1 MFKNYFK
8 TSWRN
13 IIKEKGYSGFNILGL
28 AVGMAVALM
37 IGLWVRYQF
46 SYDRFLPDYGQA
58 CRIMVRSSP
67 NGVAEAGGWATCLPL
82 ADAIRRDVPE
92 VKYVAQ
98 ADFGGLHSL
107 MSGDKKLYSNGLFA
121 GEDFLKIFRFQLL
134 EGSAEEVLKEPAS
147 IVLTRSAA
155 IALFGHADPINK
167 TLRLDN
173 LHEVKVTGVLADLP
187 ANSSLSFD
195 YIIPFT
201 FYVQTQDWI
210 RQNLGNWNMDPI
222 QTFVALQP
230 NVPEEQ
236 AGAALR
242 PIYKKYDQDGYKAE
256 KLEAFIYPL
265 KDWHLYSNFKNG
277 VVSGGFIDYV
287 RMFSIIGLLVLV
299 IACINFTNLSIAR
312 SERRAREVGV
322 RKAIGSLRKHIIFQF
337 LMESVLITLIA
348 FVVALMLV
356 SISLPAFNSLTS
368 TTIDVPWSSAPFWGV
383 MLSYVLLTGLLAG
396 SRPAFYLSSFR
407 PVTVLKGALV
417 SGRAA
422 TLPRKILVVLQFTC
436 SVALIISTV
445 IVYQQIQY
453 ARNRPT
459 GFLADRLIMTN
470 ASSDLDHNYA
480 ALKND
485 LMHTGLV
492 ASVTKATT
500 PATDLYSAAGVDDWQ
515 GKYAGES
522 LGVANVGITDDYFKT
537 LGMQL
542 IKGRNFDRGM
552 AEDTS
557 DVILNEAAV
566 RRMRFKDP
574 INQVIFWNGHRKIRV
589 IGVVKDALM
598 VSPFTAAQPSFFFYN
613 PSWSSS
619 IMYRLAPGAD
629 AGAAIAAFAP
639 IFSKYNPAYPYS
651 YRFADESYAAK
662 FSQEVLIGKLSG
674 IFAVLATFVSCLGLL
689 GLAAYVAQ
697 QRTKEIGIR
706 KVLGASVAQLWVL
719 LSREFVVLVVL
730 SCLIAAPI
738 AFYFMHGWLQ
748 TYDYRIG
755 IGPGVFIASG
765 AAAIVVTV
773 LTMSLQAIKAAL
785 MNPVKSL
792 RATL

>member
-1 MFKNYFK
+1 MFRNYFK

-13 IIKEKGYSGFNILGL
+13 IIKEKAYSGFNILGL
-28 AVGMAVALM
+28 AVGMGVALI
-37 IGLWVRYQF
+37 IGLWVQYQL
-46 SYDRFLPDYGQA
+46 SYDRFLPEFGQA
-58 CRIMVRSSP
+58 YRTMVRSHS
-67 NGVAEAGGWATCLPL
+67 NGVTEAGGWATCLPL

-98 ADFGGLHSL
+98 ADFGGQHSL
-107 MSGDKKLYSNGLFA
+107 MTGDKKLYSKGMFA
-121 GEDFLKIFRFQLL
+121 GGDFLKIFRFPLL
-134 EGSAEEVLKEPAS
+134 QGNAENVLKQPAS

-155 IALFGHADPINK
+155 IALFGHTDPINK
-167 TLRLDN
+167 TVRLDN
-173 LHEVKVTGVLADLP
+173 LHDVKVSGVLADLP
-187 ANSSLSFD
+187 ANSSLTFD
-195 YIIPFT
+195 YIIPFS
-201 FYVQTQDWI
+201 YYIQTQDWI
-210 RQNLGNWNMDPI
+210 RENLGNWNLDPI
-222 QTFVALQP
+222 QTFIGLQP
-230 NVPEEQ
+230 NVSKEQ
-236 AGAALR
+236 AEAALK
-242 PIYKKYDQDGYKAE
+242 PIYKRYDHDGYQAQ
-256 KLEAFIYPL
+256 KLEAFLHPL
-265 KDWHLYSNFKNG
+265 KDWHLYSDFKNG
-277 VVSGGFIDYV
+277 VASGGFIDYV
-287 RMFSIIGLLVLV
+287 RMFSIIGTLVLL

-322 RKAIGSLRKHIIFQF
+322 RKAIGSLKRHIIVQF

-348 FVVALMLV
+348 FVLALMLV
-356 SISLPAFNSLTS
+356 SVALPAFNALTTS
-368 TTIDVPWSSAPFWGV
+368 TIAIPWSSATFWGV

-407 PVTVLKGALV
+407 PVRVLKGTLQA
-417 SGRAA
+417 GRAG

-459 GFLADRLIMTN
+459 GFEVDRLIMTD

-485 LMHTGLV
+485 LMQTGLV
-492 ASVTKATT
+492 SGVTKATT
-500 PATDLYSAAGVDDWQ
+500 PATDLYSVTGVDDWQ
-515 GKYAGES
+515 GKYANET

-542 IKGRNFDRGM
+542 ISGRDFDKGM
-552 AEDTS
+552 TEDTS
-557 DVILNEAAV
+557 DVIVNEAAV
-566 RRMRFKDP
+566 KRMRFQDP
-574 INQVIFWNGHRKIRV
+574 LNQVIYWNNHRKIRV

-598 VSPFTAAQPSFFFYN
+598 VSPYSAAQPTFFVYN
-613 PSWSSS
+613 PVWSSTV
-619 IMYRLAPGAD
+619 MYRLARGVD
-629 AGAAIAAFAP
+629 AGPAIATFAP
-639 IFSKYNPAYPYS
+639 IFSKYNPAYPYN
-651 YRFADESYAAK
+651 YHFADERYAAK

-674 IFAVLATFVSCLGLL
+674 IFAMLAIFISCLGLF

-706 KVLGASVAQLWVL
+706 KVLGASVSQVWVL
-719 LSREFVVLVVL
+719 LSREFVILVML

-765 AAAIVVTV
+765 AAAVVVTIV
-773 LTMSLQAIKAAL
+773 TVSLQAIKAAV
-785 MNPVKSL
+785 MNPVESL
-792 RATL
+792 RSE

>member
-1 MFKNYFK
+1 MFRNYFK

-13 IIKEKGYSGFNILGL
+13 IIKEKSYSGFNILGL

-37 IGLWVRYQF
+37 IGLWVQYQV

-58 CRIMVRSSP
+58 YRAMVRSSR

-107 MSGDKKLYSNGLFA
+107 ITGGKKLYSNGLFA
-121 GEDFLKIFRFQLL
+121 GEDFLKIFRFPLL
-134 EGSAEEVLKEPAS
+134 QGNAEEVLKQPAS

-155 IALFGHADPINK
+155 IALFGRTDPINK
-167 TLRLDN
+167 IVRLDN
-173 LHEVKVTGVLADLP
+173 LHDVKVAGVLADLP
-187 ANSSLSFD
+187 ANSSLTFD

-201 FYVQTQDWI
+201 YYIQTQDWI
-210 RQNLGNWNMDPI
+210 RQNMDNWNMDPI
-222 QTFVALQP
+222 QTFIALQS
-230 NVPEEQ
+230 NVNRDQ
-236 AGAALR
+236 AETALKT
-242 PIYKKYDQDGYKAE
+242 IYKKYDHDGFRAE

-265 KDWHLYSNFKNG
+265 KDWHLYSDFKNG
-277 VVSGGFIDYV
+277 VVSGGFIDFV

-322 RKAIGSLRKHIIFQF
+322 RKAIGGLKRHIVFQF
-337 LMESVLITLIA
+337 LLESVLITLIA

-356 SISLPAFNSLTS
+356 SISLPAFNLLTAS
-368 TTIDVPWSSAPFWGV
+368 VIVLPWSSALFWGV

-407 PVTVLKGALV
+407 PVQVLKGAMQT
-417 SGRAA
+417 GRAA
-422 TLPRKILVVLQFTC
+422 TLPRKILVILQFTC

-445 IVYQQIQY
+445 IIYQQIQY

-459 GFLADRLIMTN
+459 GFDANRLIMTN

-485 LMHTGLV
+485 LLKTGMV
-492 ASVTKATT
+492 SNVTKATT

-515 GKYAGES
+515 GKYSNET
-522 LGVANVGITDDYFKT
+522 LGVANVGITDDYFET
-537 LGMQL
+537 LGMHL
-542 IKGRNFDRGM
+542 IKGRDFERGM
-552 AEDTS
+552 SEDTS

-566 RRMRFKDP
+566 QRMRFKDP
-574 INQVIFWNGHRKIRV
+574 INQIIFWNGHHKIHV

-598 VSPFTAAQPSFFFYN
+598 VSPYSAAQPTFFLYN

-619 IMYRLAPGAD
+619 VMYRLAAGVD
-629 AGAAIAAFAP
+629 AGTAIATFAP

-651 YRFADESYAAK
+651 YHFADERYAAK

-674 IFAVLATFVSCLGLL
+674 IFAMLAIFISCLGLF

-706 KVLGASVAQLWVL
+706 KVLGASVPQVWML
-719 LSREFVVLVVL
+719 LSREFIILVMI

-773 LTMSLQAIKAAL
+773 VTVSLQAIKAAL

-792 RATL
+792 RSE

>member
-13 IIKEKGYSGFNILGL
+13 ILKEKGYSTFNILGL
-28 AVGMAVALM
+28 AVGMAVALI
-37 IGLWVRYQF
+37 IGLWVQYHL
-46 SYDRFLPDYGQA
+46 SYDRFLPDFGQA
-58 CRIMVRSSP
+58 YRAMVRSSP
-67 NGVAEAGGWATCLPL
+67 NGVTYAGESSCLPL
-82 ADAIRRDVPE
+82 ADAIRRDVAE

-98 ADFGGLHSL
+98 ADFGSPHSL
-107 MSGDKKLYSNGLFA
+107 MTGDKKLYSGGLFA
-121 GEDFLKIFRFQLL
+121 GEDFLKIFRYPLL
-134 EGSAEEVLKEPAS
+134 QGNAADVLKQPAS
-147 IVLTRSAA
+147 IVLTKSAA
-155 IALFGHADPINK
+155 VALFGHTDPMNK
-167 TLRLDN
+167 TIRLDN
-173 LHEVKVTGVLADLP
+173 LHDVKVSGVLADLP
-187 ANSSLSFD
+187 ANSSLTFD
-195 YIIPFT
+195 YIIPFS
-201 FYVQTQDWI
+201 YYIQTQDWI
-210 RQNLGNWNMDPI
+210 RDNLGNWNMDPI
-222 QTFVALQP
+222 QTFIALQP
-230 NVPEEQ
+230 NVSKEE
-236 AGAALR
+236 AEAALK
-242 PIYKKYDQDGYKAE
+242 PIYKRYNPDEYKAE
-256 KLEAFIYPL
+256 KLEAFLHPL
-265 KDWHLYSNFKNG
+265 KDWHLYSDFKNG

-287 RMFSIIGLLVLV
+287 RMFSIIGLLVLL

-322 RKAIGSLRKHIIFQF
+322 RKAIGSLKRHIVIQF

-348 FVVALMLV
+348 FVLVLMLV
-356 SISLPAFNSLTS
+356 SIALPAFNALTTS
-368 TTIDVPWSSAPFWGV
+368 SISIPWASATFWAV

-407 PVTVLKGALV
+407 PVKVLKGLQT
-417 SGRAA
+417 GRAA
-422 TLPRKILVVLQFTC
+422 TTPRKILVVLQFTC

-459 GFLADRLIMTN
+459 GFDADRLIMTN
-470 ASSDLDHNYA
+470 STSDLDHNYA

-485 LMHTGLV
+485 LLRTGLV
-492 ASVTKATT
+492 TDVTKATT
-500 PATDLYSAAGVDDWQ
+500 PATDLYSMMGIDDWQ
-515 GKYAGES
+515 GKYAGET

-537 LGMQL
+537 LGMRL
-542 IKGRNFDRGM
+542 IKGRDFERGM
-552 AEDTS
+552 AIDTS

-566 RRMRFKDP
+566 KRMRFKDP
-574 INQVIFWNGHRKIRV
+574 INQVIYWNGHRKIRV
-589 IGVVKDALM
+589 IGVVRDALM
-598 VSPFTAAQPSFFFYN
+598 VSPFSAAQPSFFVYN

-619 IMYRLAPGAD
+619 IMYRLMPGVD
-629 AGAAIAAFAP
+629 AGTAIAAFAP

-651 YRFADESYAAK
+651 YHFADERYAAK

-674 IFAVLATFVSCLGLL
+674 IFAMLAVFISCLGLF

-706 KVLGASVAQLWVL
+706 KVLGASVTQLWML
-719 LSREFVVLVVL
+719 LSREFVLLVML
-730 SCLIAAPI
+730 SCLIAAPV

-773 LTMSLQAIKAAL
+773 VTVSLQAIKAAW

-792 RATL
+792 RSE

>member
-1 MFKNYFK
+1 MFRNYFK

-13 IIKEKGYSGFNILGL
+13 ISKEKGYSGFNILGL
-28 AVGMAVALM
+28 AVGMAVALI
-37 IGLWVRYQF
+37 IGLWVQYQV
-46 SYDRFLPDYGQA
+46 SYNRFLPDFGQVYRA
-58 CRIMVRSSP
+58 MVRSSR

-107 MSGDKKLYSNGLFA
+107 MTGDKKLYSNGLFA
-121 GEDFLKIFRFQLL
+121 GEDFLKIFRFPLL
-134 EGSAEEVLKEPAS
+134 QGNVEEVLKQPAS

-155 IALFGHADPINK
+155 VALFGHEDPINK
-167 TLRLDN
+167 TVRLDN
-173 LHEVKVTGVLADLP
+173 LHDVKVAGVLADLP

-195 YIIPFT
+195 YIIPFSY
-201 FYVQTQDWI
+201 FIQTQDWI
-210 RQNLGNWNMDPI
+210 RDNMGNWNLDPI

-230 NVPEEQ
+230 NVHKEQ
-236 AGAALR
+236 AEATLKS
-242 PIYKKYDQDGYKAE
+242 IYKKYDQDGYKAE
-256 KLEAFIYPL
+256 KLEAFLYPL
-265 KDWHLYSNFKNG
+265 KDWHLFSDFKNG

-322 RKAIGSLRKHIIFQF
+322 RKAIGSLKRHIIFQF

-348 FVVALMLV
+348 FVLALMLV
-356 SISLPAFNSLTS
+356 SVALPAFNSLTS
-368 TTIDVPWSSAPFWGV
+368 CVIAIPWSSARFWGV

-407 PVTVLKGALV
+407 PVEVLKGLQ

-422 TLPRKILVVLQFTC
+422 TTPRKILVVLQFTC

-453 ARNRPT
+453 AKNRPT
-459 GFLADRLIMTN
+459 GFDVNRLIMTN

-485 LMHTGLV
+485 LLKTGMV
-492 ASVTKATT
+492 SSVTKATT
-500 PATDLYSAAGVDDWQ
+500 PATELYSAAGVDDWQ
-515 GKYAGES
+515 GKYPNET

-542 IKGRNFDRGM
+542 IKGRDFERGM
-552 AEDTS
+552 MEDTS
-557 DVILNEAAV
+557 EVILNEAAV
-566 RRMRFKDP
+566 QRMRFKDP
-574 INQVIFWNGHRKIRV
+574 INQVISWNGHHKIHV
-589 IGVVKDALM
+589 IGVAKNALM
-598 VSPFTAAQPSFFFYN
+598 VSPYSAAQPTFFLYN

-619 IMYRLAPGAD
+619 IMYRLRPGVD
-629 AGAAIAAFAP
+629 AGAAVATFAP
-639 IFSKYNPAYPYS
+639 IFSKYNPAYPFS
-651 YRFADESYAAK
+651 YHFADERYAAK
-662 FSQEVLIGKLSG
+662 FSQELLIGKLSG
-674 IFAVLATFVSCLGLL
+674 IFALLAIFISCLGLF

-697 QRTKEIGIR
+697 QRTKELGIR
-706 KVLGASVAQLWVL
+706 KVLGASVTQLWIL
-719 LSREFVVLVVL
+719 LSREFIILVML

-773 LTMSLQAIKAAL
+773 VTVSLQAIRAAL

-792 RATL
+792 RAE

>member
-1 MFKNYFK
+1 MFRNYFL

-13 IIKEKGYSGFNILGL
+13 IIKEKGYSAFNILGL
-28 AVGMAVALM
+28 AVGMAVALI
-37 IGLWVRYQF
+37 IGLWVQYHL

-58 CRIMVRSSP
+58 YRTMIRSHS
-67 NGVAEAGGWATCLPL
+67 NGVTEAGGWATCLPL
-82 ADAIRRDVPE
+82 AEAIKRDVPE

-107 MSGDKKLYSNGLFA
+107 MTGDKKLYSSGLFA
-121 GEDFLKIFRFQLL
+121 GEDFLKIFRYPLL
-134 EGSAEEVLKEPAS
+134 QGNAADVLKQPAS

-155 IALFGHADPINK
+155 VALFGHTDPMNK
-167 TLRLDN
+167 TVRLDN
-173 LHEVKVTGVLADLP
+173 LHDVKVSGVLADLP
-187 ANSSLSFD
+187 ANSSLTFD

-210 RQNLGNWNMDPI
+210 RDNLTNWNLDPI

-230 NVPEEQ
+230 NVSKEQ
-236 AGAALR
+236 AEAVLK
-242 PIYKKYDQDGYKAE
+242 PLYKRYDQDGYKAE
-256 KLEAFIYPL
+256 KLEAFLHPL
-265 KDWHLYSNFKNG
+265 KDWHLYSDFKNG

-287 RMFSIIGLLVLV
+287 RMFSIIGILVLL

-322 RKAIGSLRKHIIFQF
+322 RKAIGSLKRHIIVQF
-337 LMESVLITLIA
+337 LMESVLVTLMA
-348 FVVALMLV
+348 FMLALMLV
-356 SISLPAFNSLTS
+356 SVSLPAFNALTTS
-368 TTIDVPWSSAPFWGV
+368 SIGVPWASGTFWAI
-383 MLSYVLLTGLLAG
+383 MSSYVLLTGLLAG

-407 PVTVLKGALV
+407 PVKVLKGLQT
-417 SGRAA
+417 GRAA
-422 TLPRKILVVLQFTC
+422 TTPRKILVVLQFTC

-453 ARNRPT
+453 ARDRPA
-459 GFLADRLIMTN
+459 GFDANRLIMTN
-470 ASSDLDHNYA
+470 SSSDLDHNYA

-485 LMHTGLV
+485 LLRTRLV
-492 ASVTKATT
+492 TSVTRATT
-500 PATDLYSAAGVDDWQ
+500 PATDLYSWTGVDDWQ
-515 GKYAGES
+515 GKYAGET
-522 LGVANVGITDDYFKT
+522 LGVATVGITDDYFKT

-542 IKGRNFDRGM
+542 IKGRDFERGM
-552 AEDTS
+552 TEDTS

-566 RRMRFKDP
+566 ARLRFKDAL
-574 INQVIFWNGHRKIRV
+574 NQVIFWNNHRKIRV
-589 IGVVKDALM
+589 IGVVRNALM
-598 VSPFTAAQPSFFFYN
+598 MSPFSAAEPTFFVYN
-613 PSWSSS
+613 PSWSSTV
-619 IMYRLAPGAD
+619 MYRLAPGVD
-629 AGAAIAAFAP
+629 AGAAIATFAP

-651 YRFADESYAAK
+651 YHFADERYAAK

-674 IFAVLATFVSCLGLL
+674 IFALLAIFISCLGIF

-706 KVLGASVAQLWVL
+706 KVLGASVAQLWML
-719 LSREFVVLVVL
+719 LSGEFIILVVL

-773 LTMSLQAIKAAL
+773 VTVSLQAIKAAW
-785 MNPVKSL
+785 MNPVRSL
-792 RATL
+792 RSE